1 MSDLTSESHY
11 ELIAGYALGT
21 LTADEQRL
29 TEGFLAADPALREVL
44 AQDQAVMGLMAEAT
58 APVKAPAGLRSRIMQ
73 AAEQQA
79 VEHRAV
85 EPSAT
90 LAPLEPHQSNRAAPV
105 TRWNRR
111 SGHWYGLAT
120 GTAALLTLALGIDNY
135 RLRQQASQAQAK
147 ISQLEL
153 AQTAEK
159 LHEKYYAF
167 RLKPKDA
174 NGSSM
179 GLVAV
184 NLEKGQAELA
194 LDALPPLEPNEAYH
208 LWAFTKDKKKMLFG
222 RFTPS
227 ESGAINQTIS
237 LRPEDYPE
245 GILFMRVSREPAVT
259 PPDPSRRVLVLT
271 SEL

>member
-21 LTADEQRL
+21 LTADEQSA
-29 TEGFLAADPALREVL
+29 TEALLAADPALQEVL
-44 AQDQAVMGLMAEAT
+44 AQDQAVMGLIAEAT
-58 APVKAPAGLRSRIMQ
+58 APVKAPPGLRSQIMQ
-73 AAEQQA
+73 AAEQ
-79 VEHRAV
+79 RAMA
-85 EPSAT
+85 EPTSI
-90 LAPLEPHQSNRAAPV
+90 APLAPHQSDRSAPV
-105 TRWNRR
+105 PRWPRR
-111 SGHWYGLAT
+111 SRNWYGLAA
-120 GTAALLTLALGIDNY
+120 GAAALLTLALGIDNY
-135 RLRQQASQAQAK
+135 RLRQQASQTQSKLA
-147 ISQLEL
+147 QLEMIQ
-153 AQTAEK
+153 ASEQ
-159 LHEKYYAF
+159 LHQKYYAF
-167 RLKPKDA
+167 RMKPKDA
-174 NGSSM
+174 NAPSM

-194 LDALPPLEPNEAYH
+194 LDDLPPLGPDEAYH

-227 ESGAINQTIS
+227 ENGAINQTIA

-271 SEL
+271 SES